1 MATLLPPPK
10 RVKVYHGVP
19 EPEPVPQAPS
29 SNIVVQFVSEDDGQP
44 LAPAVNLPANL
55 SREALEGLLNKLSP
69 QVPQEDPVPFSF
81 HVQLPEDDVKIPG
94 APTRIVISKSIED
107 DILKHPL
114 NSRSFTEEDV
124 FVVHCSPQSVFRVR
138 PPTRCSSTLSG
149 HSSPILCASFSPTG
163 NFLATGSGDTTARL
177 WNLGTEMPSHT
188 LSGHMGWVLCVEWEA
203 MERKLATGGHDGHVR
218 IWDPKTGK
226 PVGDALKG
234 HTKWI
239 TSLCWEPIHLNP
251 SAPRLASSSKDNTV
265 RVWSLLTRRVEY
277 TLGGHTASVNVVK
290 WGGVGTGVLYTASS
304 DRTVRVWDA
313 EAGRPLHTL
322 KDHAHWVTTL
332 ALNTDFVLRT
342 GPFDH
347 TGKKPTS
354 DEEAQKLAL
363 ERYTAVLS
371 TTPELLISGSD
382 DHTLFLWSPF
392 PNNQPTAAS
401 AAPSTKTKPL
411 GRLVGHSLQVSH
423 VSFSP
428 DGRWAASASWDSSV
442 RIWEGRTG
450 KYVATLRGHVGAVYR
465 VAWSADSRGV
475 VSCGKDSTVKTW
487 DLKTYKIRNDLPGHT
502 DEVYCV
508 DFVADKIVSGGRDRT
523 VKMWALSLSSSS
535 ICAHF

>member
-19 EPEPVPQAPS
+19 EPEPEPPKPS

-69 QVPQEDPVPFSF
+69 QEDPVPFSF
-81 HVQLPEDDVKIPG
+81 HVQLPEDEVKIPG

-107 DILKHPL
+107 DILNHPI

-177 WNLGTEMPSHT
+177 WNLDTETPSHT
-188 LSGHMGWVLCVEWEA
+188 LSGHKGWVLCVEWEA
-203 MERKLATGGHDGHVR
+203 MERRLATGGHDGHVR

-226 PVGDALKG
+226 PFGEALKG
-234 HTKWI
+234 HSKWI
-239 TSLCWEPIHLNP
+239 TSLCWEPIHLFVF
-251 SAPRLASSSKDNTV
+251 STLRLTSSSKDHTV
-265 RVWSLLTRRVEY
+265 RVWSLLTRRVEF

-290 WGGVGTGVLYTASS
+290 WGGVGKGVLYTASS
-304 DRTVRVWDA
+304 DRTHKNSHWRA
-313 EAGRPLHTL
+313 TPPSSTRHPSSSSPAPTTTHSSCGR
-322 KDHAHWVTTL
+322 
-332 ALNTDFVLRT
+332 RSRR
-342 GPFDH
+342 G
-347 TGKKPTS
+347 S
-354 DEEAQKLAL
+354 
-363 ERYTAVLS
+363 TAVNGA
-371 TTPELLISGSD
+371 TP
-382 DHTLFLWSPF
+382 T
-392 PNNQPTAAS
+392 
-401 AAPSTKTKPL
+401 TKTKPL

-450 KYVATLRGHVGAVYR
+450 KYVATLRGHVGGVYR
-465 VAWSADSRGV
+465 VAWSADGRGV

-487 DLKTYKIRNDLPGHT
+487 DLKTYKLKNDLTGHT

-523 VKMWALSLSSSS
+523 VKMCASSLSLS
-535 ICAHF
+535 IRVC

>member
-10 RVKVYHGVP
+10 RVKVYHGVTEP
-19 EPEPVPQAPS
+19 EPEPPKAS

-44 LAPAVNLPANL
+44 LAPAVTLPANL
-55 SREALEGLLNKLSP
+55 TREALEGLLNKLN
-69 QVPQEDPVPFSF
+69 PQEDPVPFSF
-81 HVQLPEDDVKIPG
+81 HVALLEDEVKIPG
-94 APTRIVISKSIED
+94 APTRIVISKSIES
-107 DILKHPL
+107 DILNHPI

-177 WNLGTEMPSHT
+177 WNLDTETPSHT
-188 LSGHMGWVLCVEWEA
+188 LAGHKGWVLCVEWEA
-203 MERKLATGGHDGHVR
+203 MERRLATGGHDGHVR

-226 PVGDALKG
+226 PFGDALKG
-234 HTKWI
+234 HSKWI

-251 SAPRLASSSKDNTV
+251 SAPRIASSSKDGTV

-290 WGGVGTGVLYTASS
+290 WGGVGKGVLYTASS

-313 EAGRPLHTL
+313 EVGRQLHIL

-347 TGKKPTS
+347 TGKKPAS

-363 ERYTAVLS
+363 ERYTAVLN

-392 PNNQPTAAS
+392 PTGNTAVSSAGPT
-401 AAPSTKTKPL
+401 TKTKPL

-450 KYVATLRGHVGAVYR
+450 KYVATLRGHVGGVYR
-465 VAWSADSRGV
+465 VAWSADGRGV

-487 DLKTYKIRNDLPGHT
+487 DLKTYKLKNDLTGHT

-508 DFVADKIVSGGRDRT
+508 DFVADKVVSGGRDRV
-523 VKMWALSLSSSS
+523 VKIWKN
-535 ICAHF
+535 